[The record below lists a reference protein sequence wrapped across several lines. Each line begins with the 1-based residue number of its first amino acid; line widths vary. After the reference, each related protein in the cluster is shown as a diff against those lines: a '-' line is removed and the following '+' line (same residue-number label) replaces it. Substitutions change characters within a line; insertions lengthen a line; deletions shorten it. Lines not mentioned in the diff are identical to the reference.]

1 MAKKNK
7 IEIPVIYENG
17 KEDVIEYKTISE
29 LVEEVK
35 PTFVEPGYFGF
46 NKHTIIAKKVSHVF
60 EEYGTYTPDLIEG
73 TADWIEFWENEKKK
87 ILNGVWIIVR
97 NNNKVIKKWFFPG
110 EYYFWIN
117 FLPIYNKEEKKYTF
131 PEIRDVQLYMAL
143 YRWLAE
149 KENKHAVIVK
159 KRQIAS
165 SYYHAAVLIR
175 ALWFMEGSRN
185 KLISYNETPGIST
198 TWDYLVNYRDFLNS
212 NTAWIRAFRPDQ
224 VYNWKQQTE
233 IIDGKIKRMVGLKSE
248 LVAKV
253 MSDNPTGGVGGGNT
267 YVFYEEAGIAPTL
280 DKTFEYIAPSLKEGD
295 IITGQFI
302 AAGSVGSLEQ
312 CEPLR
317 KYIFN
322 PSVYDF
328 YGVQNNHIREGQQT
342 PMITGCFIPQHWGMK
357 PYIDEYGNSM
367 IEEALSELNKKREKW
382 RKELPADIYS
392 TRVSQEPITLEE
404 VFYFKRSTTFPEKLI
419 RYQILRIEASLQNQQ
434 KEYKYKTV
442 ILERESD
449 GKVVAHETNKL
460 PIDTYPLPPTYAFK
474 EGVVQ
479 IWEDPIK
486 TLPFGTYI
494 AGIDPVVEGE
504 TKTSPSLFS
513 IYIVRDDIKLMKDGR
528 MEVYPA
534 TIAACWTGRFSDINK
549 TNEQALRLV
558 EYYNAIAVVE
568 RDVSFIQYVLR
579 NKKAKYLMPS
589 DNFVLNKEPSAV
601 QKKISGYGWKNT
613 GDLFRKHL
621 IPMLV
626 SFMKEEYQV
635 DGTDGEVI
643 TKIGIE
649 RIKDKMVLY
658 ECMYYDDGYNVDR
671 VVALTSAIAYMNIQ
685 SINRGNIVYK
695 ENKKELEYED
705 WIKIIAKRKQ
715 QIKQFKSY
723 FNNLN

>member
-1 MAKKNK
+1 MIKKDK
-7 IEIPVIYENG
+7 IVIPVIYENG
-17 KEDVIEYKTISE
+17 EEDIVEYKTINQ

-35 PTFVEPGYFGF
+35 PTFVEPGNFGF
-46 NKHTIIAKKVSHVF
+46 NQYTIVVKKVSKIF
-60 EEYGTYTPDLIEG
+60 EEYGTYTPNLIEG

-87 ILNGVWIIVR
+87 ILNGVWVIIKDKKKIV
-97 NNNKVIKKWFFPG
+97 KKWYFPG
-110 EYYFWIN
+110 EYYFWLN
-117 FLPIYNKEEKKYTF
+117 YLPIYNKEQKRYTF

-159 KRQIAS
+159 KRQVAS
-165 SYYHAAVLIR
+165 SYFFAAVLIR

-233 IIDGKIKRMVGLKSE
+233 IIDGRIKRMVGLKSE
-248 LVAKV
+248 LIAKV
-253 MSDNPTGGVGGGNT
+253 MSDNPTAGVGGGNT

-322 PSVYDF
+322 PTIYDF
-328 YGVQNNHIREGQQT
+328 YGVPNYHVREGQTT

-367 IEEALSELNKKREKW
+367 VKEALEELQKKREKW
-382 RKELPADIYS
+382 KKELPADIYS

-404 VFYFKRSTTFPEKLI
+404 VFYFKRTSTFPEKLI
-419 RYQILRIEASLQNQQ
+419 RDQILRIEASLQNKE
-434 KEYKYKTV
+434 KEYQYKTV
-442 ILERESD
+442 VLERDVD
-449 GKVVAHETNKL
+449 GKVIAYDTNKT
-460 PIDTYPLPPTYAFK
+460 PIDTYPLPATYAFK

-479 IWEDPIK
+479 IWEEPIK

-494 AGIDPVVEGE
+494 AGVDPVVEGE

-513 IYIVRDDIKLMKDGR
+513 IYIVRDEIKLMKDGR
-528 MEVYPA
+528 MEIYPA
-534 TIAACWTGRFSDINK
+534 TIAACWTGRYNDINK
-549 TNEQALRLV
+549 TNEQALRLI

-579 NKKAKYLMPS
+579 NKKAKYLMPT
-589 DNFVLNKEPSAV
+589 DNFVLNKEPNAV

-613 GDLFRKHL
+613 GDIFRNHL

-626 SFMKEEYQV
+626 SFMKEEYQI
-635 DGTDGEVI
+635 DGPDGEPI

-658 ECMYYDDGYNVDR
+658 ECLYYDDGYNTDR
-671 VVALTSAIAYMNIQ
+671 IVALTSAIAYMNIQ
-685 SINRGNIVYK
+685 SINRGDIVYK
-695 ENKKELEYED
+695 ETKKELDYED
-705 WIKIIAKRKQ
+705 WIKIIRNRRKQ
-715 QIKQFKSY
+715 MIQFKSY
-723 FNNLN
+723 FNHLK